1 METRYSVDNVRYQ
14 CMTTDELRSS
24 FLVDNL
30 FQQEEITLLY
40 SDVDRVI
47 IGSAA
52 PVERKLTLSSAEE
65 LAAEYF
71 TQRREVGVINVGG
84 RGKIMVDGKEFFM
97 ENRDGL
103 YIGRG
108 SRVIEFETADHQSP
122 ALFYFLS
129 YPAHGDYPTVQAK
142 KADAEA
148 VHLGSKNE
156 ANERTIYKYIHPG
169 GMQSCQ
175 LVMGFTELAQG
186 SVWNTMP
193 AHTHERRMEVYF
205 YFDIPD
211 GAVVFHLMGKPSEIR
226 HIVIRNR
233 QAVISPSWSIHAGA
247 GTSNY
252 TFIWGMGG
260 ENQDFGDLQQVDMEN
275 LK

>member
-1 METRYSVDNVRYQ
+1 MEARYSVDNVRYQ
-14 CMTTDELRSS
+14 RMTTDEIRSS
-24 FLVDNL
+24 FLVDKL
-30 FQQEEITLLY
+30 FLSDEITLLY
-40 SDVDRVI
+40 SDIDRI
-47 IGSAA
+47 IVGSAA
-52 PVERKLTLSSAEE
+52 PNTRKLVLSSAKE

-71 TQRREVGVINVGG
+71 TQRREIGVMNVGG
-84 RGKIMVDGKEFFM
+84 TGKVIIDGEEYSM

-108 SRVIEFETADHQSP
+108 KRVIEFESAHEKDP

-129 YPAHGDYPTVQAK
+129 FPAHRDYPTVLAK
-142 KADAEA
+142 QSEAEA
-148 VHLGSKNE
+148 VNLGSRKESNQ
-156 ANERTIYKYIHPG
+156 RTIYKYIHPG
-169 GMQSCQ
+169 GIKSCQ
-175 LVMGFTELAQG
+175 LVMGFTELEEG

-211 GAVVFHLMGKPSEIR
+211 DAVVFHMMGRPSETR
-226 HIVIRNR
+226 HITVKNR

-247 GTSNY
+247 GTANY

-260 ENQDFGDLQQVDMEN
+260 ENQEFGDMDHIAIRN